1 MIGMTEISPG
11 EPVALIAQHRVA
23 DAHYAAYCRW
33 IAGLVERLRRRP
45 GFVSHEVAPPAP
57 PEQLDWIM
65 VARFAD
71 AAAARGWLDSPERA
85 AALGEARRDHLF
97 ADEDVHLMEDKD
109 PRPQGGASAFIAYD
123 VPPEKEAAFLA
134 WQQRIYAVE
143 VQHPGFV
150 RHKIERPVPGVR
162 DEWII
167 VFTFDSDASLTR
179 WLRSAERRTVMA
191 EGGALDLAP
200 ARLSRTSYGFD
211 FWFRDKDAAA
221 PTRWTILKNNLLVLA
236 VLNPLVYLWG
246 SGPGAALGAHGAPIW
261 LVLFLGN
268 LVCTQLLG
276 WWLAPLAFKLF
287 RRWLAPDLGFAAT
300 AAGYGVLAVLYA
312 VSMALGAA
320 LLGR

>member
-1 MIGMTEISPG
+1 MTEASPG

-23 DAHYAAYCRW
+23 EEHYAAYCRW
-33 IAGLVERLRRRP
+33 IAGIVEQLRGRP
-45 GFVSHEVAPPAP
+45 GFVAHDVVPPAP

-65 VARFAD
+65 IARFAD
-71 AAAARGWLDSPERA
+71 AAAARGWLDSPERT
-85 AALGEARRDHLF
+85 AALAVARRDHLL
-97 ADEDVHLMEDKD
+97 ADEEVHLMEDKD
-109 PRPQGGASAFIAYD
+109 PRPHGGATAFIAYD
-123 VPPEKEAAFLA
+123 VPPEKEAAFLV
-134 WQQRIYAVE
+134 WQKAIYAVE
-143 VQHPGFV
+143 VRHPGFV

-179 WLRSAERRTVMA
+179 WLRSVERRAVMT
-191 EGGALDLAP
+191 EGGALNVA

-221 PTRWTILKNNLLVLA
+221 PTGWTILKNNLLVLA

-246 SGPGAALGAHGAPIW
+246 AGPGAALGAHGAPMW

-287 RRWLAPDLGFAAT
+287 RRWLAPDGSGLAT
-300 AAGYGVLAVLYA
+300 IAGYAVLVLLYA
-312 VSMALGAA
+312 ASMGLGAA
-320 LLGR
+320 LLGT